1 MNEIQRRLIEIVLK
15 HSLLLRIIAIA
26 LVVAIAVARTLRIL
40 PLDSEPI
47 DYDYSA

>member
-1 MNEIQRRLIEIVLK
+1 MKKVQRKLIKIALK
-15 HSLLLRIIAIA
+15 HSLLLRTVAVV
-26 LVVAIAVARTLRIL
+26 LVVVITVARTLRIL